1 MDISGNG
8 DPSEQSDILTV
19 RWQLDSGIGH
29 QDAYALVLKPLLKA
43 ENIVFVD
50 GDGDGDPEV
59 VFFPT
64 LDFNYSA
71 LLRSCLRSLF
81 GGPRTVALLLRPQTC
96 IRPVKP
102 VHFVKQLLFRLL
114 RRAPNIAILT
124 IMPFSVEP
132 RLASFSKAWIQDPQL
147 WDLAIIAPS
156 ALEPPTQP
164 GPGRKIVVMLGV
176 LSSLKGFDKFARLW
190 IGEECV
196 RNSFRF
202 IAAGTLDPDLGDLAE
217 AFVRAGGELVNE
229 RISDEQIY
237 AYYRTAD
244 MVWCAYDP
252 SYDQASGIFGR
263 AFQLGIPS
271 IVTAQSMVHKQAQA
285 LGQDVLALVPD
296 EAGSFPG
303 AAKKLLSW
311 EPQRVS
317 AGSRA
322 AVVTQMRNRDVN
334 VLAAIL
340 RGRPDH

>member
-1 MDISGNG
+1 
-8 DPSEQSDILTV
+8 
-19 RWQLDSGIGH
+19 
-29 QDAYALVLKPLLKA
+29 
-43 ENIVFVD
+43 
-50 GDGDGDPEV
+50 
-59 VFFPT
+59 
-64 LDFNYSA
+64 
-71 LLRSCLRSLF
+71 
-81 GGPRTVALLLRPQTC
+81 
-96 IRPVKP
+96 
-102 VHFVKQLLFRLL
+102 LFRLL

-164 GPGRKIVVMLGV
+164 GPGRKTVVMLGV

-190 IGEECV
+190 IGEKCV